1 MARGCETLEC
11 GVLAGDLSLRRLRRV
26 PKGRWSLLVELDGYQ
41 PYAAEVFVDDGAKHR
56 VEPIPE

>member
-1 MARGCETLEC
+1 M
-11 GVLAGDLSLRRLRRV
+11 RRLRRV